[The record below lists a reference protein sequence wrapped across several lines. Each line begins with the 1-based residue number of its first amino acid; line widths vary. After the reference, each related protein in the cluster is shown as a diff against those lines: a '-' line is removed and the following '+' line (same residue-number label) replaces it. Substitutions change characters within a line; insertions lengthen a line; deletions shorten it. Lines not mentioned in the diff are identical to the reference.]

1 MSLEQILEEFCQIRS
16 RINISCENM
25 IWRERKKEM
34 ERERKKEME
43 RERKREYVCV

>member
-25 IWRERKKEM
+25 ILRERERDGKREKEM
-34 ERERKKEME
+34 ESMC
-43 RERKREYVCV
+43 VCVCE